1 MNLRNFFIVLLLAS
15 SFGCEK
21 PSDFEIIRDRISKEY
36 TAPAVD
42 DERIADI
49 LATMQEDGT
58 WPGIDYADTSRIA
71 FRHTVHLD
79 NMVQMARA
87 YVNKS
92 SRLKGDKAL
101 KAALDKA
108 LDYWLEN
115 DFVCE
120 NWWNNQIGTPTAMLS
135 ILYTMDKKLS
145 RKQTQD
151 MLRIA
156 GRANMNAS
164 GARPSGDRVKIA
176 ALLAKTLAF
185 ERDEEGFEDALT
197 IIEGEMKY
205 YTPED
210 DAFYD
215 DGRDNENY
223 FPSGRGLQA
232 DYSFHHRIDRVNN
245 TTSYGVGFFTAFVEF
260 AVLAEGTK
268 YAFAEEPVQ
277 LAVDYYLDGVCKQM
291 VFGRTVDPGVMN
303 RDIARYHSPAF
314 ASAAPVEA
322 LLSLTDYRSEELE
335 DIAAARRGE
344 PVEPESFA
352 KFFWQSEHF
361 VFQRP
366 GFYTSVRMYSV
377 RNRNMEEPYNGE
389 GLTNHYRG
397 DGANYLSIDGSEYL
411 NITPVFDFRKVP
423 GATIV
428 QADTMPDEGSIQ
440 KDGLTEFVGAVTDG
454 LYGAV
459 AFDFISPH
467 NPLSARKAWFF
478 FDDKYVCL
486 GTDINSTDRAPVAT
500 TVNQCYLEGPVT
512 VDSVAFDQ
520 GEYALDSVRWVH
532 HDSVGYIFPAGSRGV
547 MLKNRIQPGT
557 WKKANRQKG
566 IPGDFVEAGMF
577 TLWIDHGQKPTGG
590 KYEYIV
596 MPAADTS
603 TVAAFAAAPDVEVIE
618 NSKFLQAVRSDNIV
632 YYIFYR
638 PAEVAYTDT
647 LTMFAHAPCAVM
659 LRLNDVGRIEE
670 LIVSDPT
677 RELEYA
683 EFTFNTRVNTIT
695 DYSLLSWNTVTDTCV
710 LSVRL
715 PVLDNAG
722 KSRILPF
729 KNDF

>member
-42 DERIADI
+42 NEHIADI

-92 SRLKGDKAL
+92 SRLRGDKAL

-145 RKQTQD
+145 RKQTEE

-185 ERDEEGFEDALT
+185 ERDEEGFEDALR

-205 YTPED
+205 YKPED
-210 DAFYD
+210 GAFYD

-260 AVLAEGTK
+260 ATLAEGTK

-314 ASAAPVEA
+314 ASAEPVEA

-335 DIAAARRGE
+335 NIAAARRGE
-344 PVEPESFA
+344 PSEPESFA

-411 NITPVFDFRKVP
+411 NITPVFNFRKVP

-512 VDSVAFDQ
+512 VDSVVLPQD
-520 GEYALDSVRWVH
+520 EYALDSVLWVH
-532 HDSVGYIFPAGSRGV
+532 HDSVGYIFPAGSQGV

-577 TLWIDHGQKPTGG
+577 TLWIDHGVKPTGG

-603 TVAAFAAAPDVEVIE
+603 AVAAFAAAPDVEVIE
-618 NSKFLQAVRSDNIV
+618 NSKFLQAVRSDKIV

-638 PAEVAYTDT
+638 PAEVAYTGN

-659 LRLNDVGRIEE
+659 LRLNDMGRIEE
-670 LIVSDPT
+670 LTVSDPT

-715 PVLDNAG
+715 PVMDNAG